1 MPLRPLPRPCPIY
14 NVYII
19 IYAPPPPPPVC
30 ALYNVYIIIYMPLRP
45 RIPTKKLLCGLCG
58 FARASFSATTSPD
71 GAESSVT
78 PD

>member
-1 MPLRPLPRPCPIY
+1 MPLRALPPSVPYIMYTLLYICPS
-14 NVYII
+14 V
-19 IYAPPPPPPVC
+19 
-30 ALYNVYIIIYMPLRP
+30 P